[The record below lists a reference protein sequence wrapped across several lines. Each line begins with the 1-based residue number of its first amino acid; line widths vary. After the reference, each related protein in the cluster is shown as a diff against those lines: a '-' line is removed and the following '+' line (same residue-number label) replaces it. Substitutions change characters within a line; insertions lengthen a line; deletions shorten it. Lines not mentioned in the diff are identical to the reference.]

1 MIWYNDEVVWNI
13 PRFSE
18 VYLGRTKVW
27 QPQFATITNAA
38 GIVQNGSTITNVPTG
53 GATYNYN
60 ITYNVPLSVGH
71 TILETGSIVDEEY
84 DKDTLRN
91 PSSPSYHKKSFTIR
105 VPRNT
110 GSARTFDIIVS
121 NSKSLD
127 ELARLHFSQLGS
139 TSSSNSMEIYT
150 PASNLSSIPFIL
162 FKTLPT
168 SNLNV
173 TNFNRYQMHN
183 GECIITWMNQLQV
196 YSSTGLNTYIN
207 TGDQFYIMYGDSN
220 YTNQLVTKDLP
231 YTLTNGAR
239 VSL

>member
-18 VYLGRTKVW
+18 IYVRGIKIW

-38 GIVQNGSTITNVPTG
+38 GTVQNGMTIMGVPAE

-60 ITYNVPLSVGH
+60 ITYNVPLSVSH

-84 DKDTLRN
+84 DKATLRN
-91 PSSPSYHKKSFTIR
+91 PSAPSYHEKSFTIR

-110 GSARTFDIIVS
+110 GAARAFDIIVR
-121 NSKSLD
+121 NSRSLD
-127 ELARLHFSQLGS
+127 ELAVLHFSQLGGAIGN
-139 TSSSNSMEIYT
+139 TMEIYT
-150 PASNLSSIPFIL
+150 PASDLSSIHFIL

-168 SNLNV
+168 STLNV
-173 TNFNRYQMHN
+173 TNFNKYQMHN
-183 GECIITWMNQLQV
+183 GECMINWVDQLPV
-196 YSSTGLNTYIN
+196 YSSTGSSTYIN
-207 TGDQFYIMYGDSN
+207 TGDKFYIMYGDGD
-220 YTNQLVTKDLP
+220 YTNQLATTGLP
-231 YTLTNGAR
+231 YTLTDGAR

>member
-13 PRFSE
+13 PGFSE
-18 VYLGRTKVW
+18 VYARGIKIW

-38 GIVQNGSTITNVPTG
+38 GIVQNGMTIMGVPTE

-91 PSSPSYHKKSFTIR
+91 PSTPSYHKKSFTIR
-105 VPRNT
+105 VPSNT
-110 GSARTFDIIVS
+110 GEARAFDIIVR
-121 NSKSLD
+121 NSRSLD
-127 ELARLHFSQLGS
+127 ELAVLHFSQVGGS
-139 TSSSNSMEIYT
+139 SVNQMEIYT
-150 PASNLSSIPFIL
+150 PASEQSSIHFIL

-173 TNFNRYQMHN
+173 TNFNKYQMHN
-183 GECIITWMNQLQV
+183 GECTISWVDQLQV
-196 YSSTGLNTYIN
+196 YSSTGLSTYIN
-207 TGDQFYIMYGDSN
+207 TGDRFYIMYGDSN
-220 YTNQLVTKDLP
+220 YTNQLVTTGFP

>member
-1 MIWYNDEVVWNI
+1 MIWYNNEVVWNI

-18 VYLGRTKVW
+18 IYARGVKVW

-38 GIVQNGSTITNVPTG
+38 GIVQNGITIIGVSAT

-60 ITYNVPLSVGH
+60 ITYNVPLSVGC
-71 TILETGSIVDEEY
+71 TIPETINIVDEEY
-84 DKDTLRN
+84 SKDTLRN

-105 VPRNT
+105 IPPNS
-110 GSARTFDIIVS
+110 GSARTFDVIVR

-127 ELARLHFSQLGS
+127 ELAILHFSQMGGAS
-139 TSSSNSMEIYT
+139 VNQMEIYT
-150 PASNLSSIPFIL
+150 PASDLSSMPFIL

-173 TNFNRYQMHN
+173 TDFNKYQMHN
-183 GECIITWMNQLQV
+183 GECIISWVDQLQV
-196 YSSTGLNTYIN
+196 YSSTGLSTSIN
-207 TGDQFYIMYGDSN
+207 TGDKFYIMYGDQN
-220 YTNQLVTKDLP
+220 YTNQLVTTGLP

-239 VSL
+239 VTL

>member
-18 VYLGRTKVW
+18 IYVRGVKVW

-38 GIVQNGSTITNVPTG
+38 GAIQNGMTIMDVPVEG
-53 GATYNYN
+53 DTYNYN

-91 PSSPSYHKKSFTIR
+91 PSAPSYNEKSFTIR
-105 VPRNT
+105 IPRNAGAT
-110 GSARTFDIIVS
+110 RAFDIIVR

-127 ELARLHFSQLGS
+127 ELAVLHFSQMGVA
-139 TSSSNSMEIYT
+139 TINQMEIYT
-150 PASNLSSIPFIL
+150 PASDLSRIHFIL

-173 TNFNRYQMHN
+173 TNFYRYQMHN
-183 GECIITWMNQLQV
+183 GECRINWEDRLQV
-196 YSSTGLNTYIN
+196 YSSTGLSTYIN
-207 TGDQFYIMYGDSN
+207 TGDKFYIMYGDQN
-220 YTNQLVTKDLP
+220 YTNQLVTTDFP

>member
-1 MIWYNDEVVWNI
+1 MIWYNNEVVWNI

-18 VYLGRTKVW
+18 VYVRGVKIW

-38 GIVQNGSTITNVPTG
+38 GIVQNGRTIRNVPIE

-60 ITYNVPLSVGH
+60 ITYNVPLAVSH
-71 TILETGSIVDEEY
+71 NILETGSIVDEEY

-91 PSSPSYHKKSFTIR
+91 PSAPSYHEKSFTIR

-110 GSARTFDIIVS
+110 GAARTFDIVVC

-127 ELARLHFSQLGS
+127 ELAILHFSQLGVVAS
-139 TSSSNSMEIYT
+139 VNTMEIYT
-150 PASNLSSIPFIL
+150 PISDYSSVPFIL

-183 GECIITWMNQLQV
+183 GECTISWVDRLQV
-196 YSSTGLNTYIN
+196 YSSTGLSTYIN
-207 TGDQFYIMYGDSN
+207 TGDQFYIKYGDGN
-220 YTNQLVTKDLP
+220 YTNLLVTTGLP
-231 YTLTNGAR
+231 YTLTNGTR
-239 VSL
+239 VAL

>member
-1 MIWYNDEVVWNI
+1 MSI
-13 PRFSE
+13 
-18 VYLGRTKVW
+18 LG
-27 QPQFATITNAA
+27 
-38 GIVQNGSTITNVPTG
+38 VPAE

-91 PSSPSYHKKSFTIR
+91 PSSPSYHEKSFTIR
-105 VPRNT
+105 IPRNT
-110 GSARTFDIIVS
+110 GAARTFDIIIR

-127 ELARLHFSQLGS
+127 ELAVLHFSQLGS
-139 TSSSNSMEIYT
+139 AGINTMEIYT
-150 PASNLSSIPFIL
+150 PASDQSSMPFIL

-173 TNFNRYQMHN
+173 TNFNKYQMHN
-183 GECIITWMNQLQV
+183 GECMIYWTDRLQV
-196 YSSTGLNTYIN
+196 YSSTGSITYIN
-207 TGDQFYIMYGDSN
+207 TGDRFYIMYGTQN
-220 YTNQLVTKDLP
+220 YTNQLVTTGMP